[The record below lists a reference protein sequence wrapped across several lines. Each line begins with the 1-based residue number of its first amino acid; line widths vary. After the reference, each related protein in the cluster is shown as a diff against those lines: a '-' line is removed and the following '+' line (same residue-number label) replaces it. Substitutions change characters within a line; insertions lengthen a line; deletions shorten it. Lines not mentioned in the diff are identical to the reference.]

1 MATTA
6 PSVTSSQES
15 SKSFTNFIKQYI
27 LIPLDSALLASFPE
41 IGHLAPV
48 ILTLGTAF
56 LALITLNLPL
66 ATFSASSFES
76 LFLYNAVKL
85 FSDYT
90 FTGVIDAGENIEGCK
105 SKFQTMNPSRFNWFM
120 EQGIKKTFPNQA
132 LYFISYAAG
141 YLIQAMQVFSK
152 ELSELGP
159 QYSNR
164 TYFAMI
170 GAAFFIALYT
180 VYLLAHGCDGIF
192 TLLSSIFI
200 GLIVGILIC
209 LQNYTLFGKTS
220 VNVLFIPPLVRK
232 TGQDFVCVASKTN
245 N

>member
-1 MATTA
+1 MATVA
-6 PSVTSSQES
+6 PQPQNGEKK
-15 SKSFTNFIKQYI
+15 SKKFFDWIKENFIVPI
-27 LIPLDSALLASFPE
+27 DSALLASFPE

-56 LALITLNLPL
+56 ISLITLNLPL

-90 FTGVIDAGENIEGCK
+90 FTTVMDAGEDTGACK
-105 SKFQTMNPSRFNWFM
+105 SKFQTMNPSRFDWFM
-120 EQGIKKTFPNQA
+120 EKGIKKTFPNQA

-170 GAAFFIALYT
+170 GAAFFIILYT
-180 VYLLAHGCDGIF
+180 VYLLAHGCDGYF
-192 TLLSSIFI
+192 SLFSTIFI
-200 GLIVGILIC
+200 GVIVGILIC
-209 LQNYTLFGKTS
+209 LQNYAIFGKTS

-232 TGQDFVCVASKTN
+232 TGQDFVCVASKSN